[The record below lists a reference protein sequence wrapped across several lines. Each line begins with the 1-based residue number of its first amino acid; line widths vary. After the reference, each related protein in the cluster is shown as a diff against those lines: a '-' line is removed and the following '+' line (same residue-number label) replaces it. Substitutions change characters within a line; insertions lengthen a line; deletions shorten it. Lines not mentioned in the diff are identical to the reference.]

1 MKLGLKNKRQE
12 ESMVSFENVLVS
24 ISKRFYIAQD
34 DKIVKA
40 IALTSNNLSN
50 SRFLCLLY
58 FGDCVSEENLY
69 EAEEK
74 EISNI
79 LY

>member
-1 MKLGLKNKRQE
+1 
-12 ESMVSFENVLVS
+12 MVSFENVLVS
-24 ISKRFYIAQD
+24 ISKCFYIAQD
-34 DKIVKA
+34 DKIVK
-40 IALTSNNLSN
+40 IMGLTSNNLSN

>member
-1 MKLGLKNKRQE
+1 ME
-12 ESMVSFENVLVS
+12 SFENVLES
-24 ISKRFYIAQD
+24 ISKCFYGNHE
-34 DKIVKA
+34 DKIVKVM
-40 IALTSNNLSN
+40 ALTCNNLSN

-58 FGDCVSEENLY
+58 FGDCLIEENLY
-69 EAEEK
+69 QAEEK

>member
-1 MKLGLKNKRQE
+1 M
-12 ESMVSFENVLVS
+12 SFENVLVS
-24 ISKRFYIAQD
+24 ISKCFYIAQD
-34 DKIVKA
+34 DKIVKVMG
-40 IALTSNNLSN
+40 LTSNNLSN

>member
-1 MKLGLKNKRQE
+1 M
-12 ESMVSFENVLVS
+12 SFENVLVS
-24 ISKRFYIAQD
+24 ISKCFYIAQD
-34 DKIVKA
+34 DKTVKT
-40 IALTSNNLSN
+40 ITLKSNKLSN
-50 SRFLCLLY
+50 SRFLCLVY

>member
-1 MKLGLKNKRQE
+1 M
-12 ESMVSFENVLVS
+12 SFENVLVS
-24 ISKRFYIAQD
+24 ISKCFYIAQD
-34 DKIVKA
+34 DKIVKVM
-40 IALTSNNLSN
+40 ALTNNNLSY

-58 FGDCVSEENLY
+58 FGDCESEEDLY

>member
-1 MKLGLKNKRQE
+1 MKLGLKNKSRRK
-12 ESMVSFENVLVS
+12 SMVSFENVLIS
-24 ISKRFYIAQD
+24 ISKCFYIAQD

-40 IALTSNNLSN
+40 MALTSNNLSN
-50 SRFLCLLY
+50 SRFLSLLY
-58 FGDCVSEENLY
+58 FGDCESEKNLY
-69 EAEEK
+69 QAEEK

>member
-1 MKLGLKNKRQE
+1 
-12 ESMVSFENVLVS
+12 MVSFENLLAS
-24 ISKRFYIAQD
+24 ISECFYVVQD

-40 IALTSNNLSN
+40 MALTSNNLSN

>member
-1 MKLGLKNKRQE
+1 M
-12 ESMVSFENVLVS
+12 MSFENVLVS
-24 ISKRFYIAQD
+24 ISKCFYIAQD
-34 DKIVKA
+34 DKIVK
-40 IALTSNNLSN
+40 IMGLTSNNLSN

>member
-1 MKLGLKNKRQE
+1 
-12 ESMVSFENVLVS
+12 MVSFENVLVS
-24 ISKRFYIAQD
+24 ISKCFYIAQD

-40 IALTSNNLSN
+40 MALTSNNLSN

-69 EAEEK
+69 VAEEK

>member
-1 MKLGLKNKRQE
+1 M
-12 ESMVSFENVLVS
+12 MSFENVLVS
-24 ISKRFYIAQD
+24 ISKCFYIAQD
-34 DKIVKA
+34 DKIVKVMG
-40 IALTSNNLSN
+40 LTSNNLSN

>member
-1 MKLGLKNKRQE
+1 MA
-12 ESMVSFENVLVS
+12 SFENVLVS
-24 ISKRFYIAQD
+24 ILKCFYIAQD
-34 DKIVKA
+34 DKIVKVM
-40 IALTSNNLSN
+40 ALTSNNLSN

>member
-1 MKLGLKNKRQE
+1 
-12 ESMVSFENVLVS
+12 MVSFENVLVS
-24 ISKRFYIAQD
+24 ISKCFYIAQD
-34 DKIVKA
+34 DKIVKTMG
-40 IALTSNNLSN
+40 LTSNNLSN

>member
-1 MKLGLKNKRQE
+1 MA
-12 ESMVSFENVLVS
+12 SFENVLVS
-24 ISKRFYIAQD
+24 ILKCFYIAQD
-34 DKIVKA
+34 NKIVKVM
-40 IALTSNNLSN
+40 ALTSNNLLN

-58 FGDCVSEENLY
+58 FGDCESEENLY
-69 EAEEK
+69 EAQEK

>member
-1 MKLGLKNKRQE
+1 MKFALKNKRQGKI
-12 ESMVSFENVLVS
+12 MVSFENVLVS
-24 ISKRFYIAQD
+24 ISKCFYIAQN
-34 DKIVKA
+34 DKIVKVMV
-40 IALTSNNLSN
+40 LRSNNLSN
-50 SRFLCLLY
+50 SRFLCLLF
-58 FGDCVSEENLY
+58 FGDCVYEQNLC

>member
-1 MKLGLKNKRQE
+1 MSRIKDRRKNT
-12 ESMVSFENVLVS
+12 VSFENVLVS
-24 ISKRFYIAQD
+24 ISKCFYIAQD

>member
-1 MKLGLKNKRQE
+1 
-12 ESMVSFENVLVS
+12 MVSFENVLES
-24 ISKRFYIAQD
+24 ISKCFYIVH

-40 IALTSNNLSN
+40 MVLTSNNLSN
-50 SRFLCLLY
+50 SWVPCLLY

>member
-1 MKLGLKNKRQE
+1 
-12 ESMVSFENVLVS
+12 MVSFENVLVS
-24 ISKRFYIAQD
+24 ISKCFYIAQD
-34 DKIVKA
+34 DKIVKTM
-40 IALTSNNLSN
+40 ALTSNNISN
-50 SRFLCLLY
+50 SRFLCHLY

>member
-1 MKLGLKNKRQE
+1 ME
-12 ESMVSFENVLVS
+12 SFENVLVS
-24 ISKRFYIAQD
+24 ILKCFYIAQE
-34 DKIVKA
+34 DKIVKVM
-40 IALTSNNLSN
+40 ALMSNNLSN

-58 FGDCVSEENLY
+58 FGDCESEENLY

>member
-1 MKLGLKNKRQE
+1 
-12 ESMVSFENVLVS
+12 MVSFENVQVS
-24 ISKRFYIAQD
+24 ISKCFYIAQY
-34 DKIVKA
+34 DKIVKVM
-40 IALTSNNLSN
+40 ALTSNNLSN

>member
-1 MKLGLKNKRQE
+1 
-12 ESMVSFENVLVS
+12 MVSFENVLVS
-24 ISKRFYIAQD
+24 ISKCFYIAQD

-40 IALTSNNLSN
+40 MALTSNNLSN
-50 SRFLCLLY
+50 SRFCLLY

>member
-1 MKLGLKNKRQE
+1 MA
-12 ESMVSFENVLVS
+12 SFENVLVS
-24 ISKRFYIAQD
+24 ILKCFYIAQD
-34 DKIVKA
+34 NKIVKVM
-40 IALTSNNLSN
+40 ALTSNNLLN
-50 SRFLCLLY
+50 SRFLCLLC

-69 EAEEK
+69 ETEEK

>member
-1 MKLGLKNKRQE
+1 MKYALKNKRQGKI
-12 ESMVSFENVLVS
+12 MVSFENVLVS
-24 ISKRFYIAQD
+24 ISKYFYIAQNE
-34 DKIVKA
+34 KIVKVTV
-40 IALTSNNLSN
+40 LRSNNLSN
-50 SRFLCLLY
+50 SRFLCLLF
-58 FGDCVSEENLY
+58 FGDCVSDENLY

>member
-1 MKLGLKNKRQE
+1 
-12 ESMVSFENVLVS
+12 MVSFENVLAS
-24 ISKRFYIAQD
+24 ISECFYVAQD

-40 IALTSNNLSN
+40 MALTSNNLSN

-58 FGDCVSEENLY
+58 SGACVFEEMCR
-69 EAEEK
+69 AEEK

>member
-1 MKLGLKNKRQE
+1 
-12 ESMVSFENVLVS
+12 MVLFENVLVS
-24 ISKRFYIAQD
+24 ISECFHVAQD

-40 IALTSNNLSN
+40 MALTSNNLSN

-58 FGDCVSEENLY
+58 FGYCESEESLY

>member
-1 MKLGLKNKRQE
+1 M
-12 ESMVSFENVLVS
+12 SFENVLVS
-24 ISKRFYIAQD
+24 ISKCFYIAQD
-34 DKIVKA
+34 DKIVKVM
-40 IALTSNNLSN
+40 ALTNNNLSY
-50 SRFLCLLY
+50 SRFLWLLY
-58 FGDCVSEENLY
+58 FGDCESEENLY

>member
-1 MKLGLKNKRQE
+1 M
-12 ESMVSFENVLVS
+12 MSFESVLVD
-24 ISKRFYIAQD
+24 ISKCFRTAQD
-34 DKIVKA
+34 DKIVNA
-40 IALTSNNLSN
+40 MALTSNNLSN
-50 SRFLCLLY
+50 SRFLCFLY
-58 FGDCVSEENLY
+58 FGDCLSEVNLY

>member
-1 MKLGLKNKRQE
+1 
-12 ESMVSFENVLVS
+12 MVSFENALVS
-24 ISKRFYIAQD
+24 ISKCYYSTHD
-34 DKIVKA
+34 DKIVKVM
-40 IALTSNNLSN
+40 ALTCNNLSN
-50 SRFLCLLY
+50 SWVLCLLY
-58 FGDCVSEENLY
+58 FGDCVSEEILY

>member
-1 MKLGLKNKRQE
+1 M
-12 ESMVSFENVLVS
+12 MSFESVLVD
-24 ISKRFYIAQD
+24 ILKCFRAAQD
-34 DKIVKA
+34 DKIVNA
-40 IALTSNNLSN
+40 MALTSNNLSN
-50 SRFLCLLY
+50 SRFLCFLH
-58 FGDCVSEENLY
+58 FGDCLSEENLY

>member
-1 MKLGLKNKRQE
+1 MA
-12 ESMVSFENVLVS
+12 SFENLLIG
-24 ISKRFYIAQD
+24 ISKGFCTAQD
-34 DKIVKA
+34 DKIVNA
-40 IALTSNNLSN
+40 MALTSTNLQN
-50 SRFLCLLY
+50 SKFLCNFY

>member
-1 MKLGLKNKRQE
+1 
-12 ESMVSFENVLVS
+12 MVSFENVLVS
-24 ISKRFYIAQD
+24 ISKCFYIAQD
-34 DKIVKA
+34 DKIVNT
-40 IALTSNNLSN
+40 ITLTSNNLSN

>member
-1 MKLGLKNKRQE
+1 MKLASIKDRKKI
-12 ESMVSFENVLVS
+12 MMSFENVLVS
-24 ISKRFYIAQD
+24 ISKCFYIPQN
-34 DKIVKA
+34 DKIVKVMVM
-40 IALTSNNLSN
+40 TSNKLSN
-50 SRFLCLLY
+50 SRFLCLLF
-58 FGDCVSEENLY
+58 FGDCVYEQNLC

>member
-1 MKLGLKNKRQE
+1 
-12 ESMVSFENVLVS
+12 MVSFENALVS
-24 ISKRFYIAQD
+24 ISKCFYSTHD
-34 DKIVKA
+34 GKIIKVM
-40 IALTSNNLSN
+40 ALTCNNLSN

-58 FGDCVSEENLY
+58 FGDYVSEENLY

>member
-1 MKLGLKNKRQE
+1 MYLKVFQNA
-12 ESMVSFENVLVS
+12 S
-24 ISKRFYIAQD
+24 IAH

-40 IALTSNNLSN
+40 MVLTSNNLLN
-50 SRFLCLLY
+50 SWVLCLLY
-58 FGDCVSEENLY
+58 FGDCLYEENLY